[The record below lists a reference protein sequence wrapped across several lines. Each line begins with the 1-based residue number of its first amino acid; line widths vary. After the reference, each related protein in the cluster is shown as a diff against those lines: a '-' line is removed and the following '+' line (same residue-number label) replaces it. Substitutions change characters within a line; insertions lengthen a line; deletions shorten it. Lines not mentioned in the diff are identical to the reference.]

1 MRVDS
6 KNKDLKNL
14 TEDPTEIVRVSN
26 TPDTNHSP
34 QNESIKLKKKVVR
47 RAQQDGF
54 FKTGVDVIEDEEIDI
69 EGTMNQAQK
78 MLGLSNISQD

>member
-1 MRVDS
+1 MKSELMRVDS

-34 QNESIKLKKKVVR
+34 
-47 RAQQDGF
+47 
-54 FKTGVDVIEDEEIDI
+54 
-69 EGTMNQAQK
+69 
-78 MLGLSNISQD
+78 